1 VGSSRSLLQN
11 IAQFGPFSFEA
22 TVVWSERISSSSICI
37 IAVLISKL
45 CVCAQAQQLQGRSYS
60 EADSYIV
67 GGPVL
72 FNLEIKNTGSEDVYL
87 HAKNPSG
94 RLDTYAFSVQRRTLQ
109 PVAQT
114 GMPNTR
120 CGVCIKTGGIG
131 TEAQWPLNFWYQFE
145 GEGEY
150 EVSVTGHTEDE
161 PWSAFTL
168 SKAWVTAEMPAIRR

>member
-1 VGSSRSLLQN
+1 
-11 IAQFGPFSFEA
+11 
-22 TVVWSERISSSSICI
+22 VWSERISSSSICI

-45 CVCAQAQQLQGRSYS
+45 CVCAQAQQLQGRFYS

-94 RLDTYAFSVQRRTLQ
+94 RLDTYAFSVQRRTLR

-131 TEAQWPLNFWYQFE
+131 TGAVATEFL
-145 GEGEY
+145 
-150 EVSVTGHTEDE
+150 VSVRRRRRIRSECYRPHRRRTLVRIQAIEGLGHSGDASDQTLISGYLEDKDG
-161 PWSAFTL
+161 PIQLA
-168 SKAWVTAEMPAIRR
+168 AMVAIA